1 MTNKKFIGFII
12 ALIIVIAIISIVFI
26 SAKNTKFDNTDKP
39 INTEK
44 DDKTTIPT
52 KTSSKEDKSIF
63 PLPKGKP
70 MISAGDGFSLALKS
84 NGSVWAWGDN
94 YYGKLGIGSVEDSC
108 MPVKVPTLSDIV
120 SVSAGGHHSLALK
133 SDGSVWAWGENFRG
147 QLGIGSAEDSYI
159 PVQVS
164 TLSDIVSVSAGNNYS
179 LALKSD
185 GSVWA
190 WGDNSRDQLGI
201 GSNDKYINV
210 PVQVYTLSDIVSVSA
225 GNGHSLALKSNGSI
239 WAWGENYNGEL
250 GINSDDNYINVPV
263 QVYTLSDIVS
273 VSAGSDYSLI
283 LKSDGSVWAWGL
295 NYHGQLGIGSNNNS
309 NVPVQVS
316 ALSDIVSVSTET
328 HHSLALKSDGSV
340 WAWGDN
346 YNGELSAS
354 SDDNYINVPVQAS
367 ALSDVIYVD
376 DGWLHSLALKSDG
389 SVWAWGDNYNGKLG
403 ISSDYNSD
411 NNYVNVPVQI
421 NDFNLYE
428 N

>member
-1 MTNKKFIGFII
+1 MASFIYTAKKGHKKLFLNDKKEIKMTNKKFIGFII

-225 GNGHSLALKSNGSI
+225 G
-239 WAWGENYNGEL
+239 
-250 GINSDDNYINVPV
+250 
-263 QVYTLSDIVS
+263 
-273 VSAGSDYSLI
+273 SDYSLI

>member
-185 GSVWA
+185 GSVWV

-201 GSNDKYINV
+201 GSNDK
-210 PVQVYTLSDIVSVSA
+210 
-225 GNGHSLALKSNGSI
+225 
-239 WAWGENYNGEL
+239 
-250 GINSDDNYINVPV
+250 YINVPV

-316 ALSDIVSVSTET
+316 ALSDLVSVSTET